1 MIMIKQLLLLVGL
14 VTFSSCQ
21 GTSQKKKETE
31 TKTEVEQETT
41 TQEEWISLFNGET
54 LDGWHQYNGDKLVE
68 EWSVTD
74 GVLTFEPKKDRKW
87 GDGGKNK
94 VTDHSFNNFILSIDW
109 NVSESGNR
117 GIFWGV
123 REGEEFGEPYVTGPE
138 IQILDNERHPDA
150 KVNPKFHQ
158 AGALYDLVQ
167 PSADVCNPAG
177 EWNHV
182 LLTVDHNANEGN
194 VVFNG
199 TEIVR
204 FPLSGEAWEELV
216 NNSKFKGWKAFDT
229 QGNLWLVGYSQSE
242 DIDFSSN
249 EGDNDV
255 ALLQLDQ
262 NLFPQQHF
270 NLGGNGLDIA
280 HAVLPLEDRKLL
292 VVGTSESQEGLFQ
305 NNQGEKDIFVALW
318 NVVLE

>member
-21 GTSQKKKETE
+21 GTSQKKKGTE

-54 LDGWHQYNGDKLVE
+54 LDGWHQYNGDKIGE

-74 GVLTFEPKKDRKW
+74 GVLTFEPKENRKW
-87 GDGGKNK
+87 GDGGKNI
-94 VTDHSFNNFILSIDW
+94 VTDQSFTSFILSIEW
-109 NVSESGNR
+109 NVSEAGNS

-123 REGEEFGEPYVTGPE
+123 QEGKEFGEPYVTGPE

-150 KVNPKFHQ
+150 KANPKFHQ

-204 FPLSGEAWEELV
+204 FPLSGEAWDELV
-216 NNSKFKGWKAFDT
+216 NNSKFKGWEGFGAFKT
-229 QGNLWLVGYSQSE
+229 GKIG
-242 DIDFSSN
+242 
-249 EGDNDV
+249 
-255 ALLQLDQ
+255 LQDHDDKVSFR
-262 NLFPQQHF
+262 N
-270 NLGGNGLDIA
+270 IKIK
-280 HAVLPLEDRKLL
+280 VL
-292 VVGTSESQEGLFQ
+292 
-305 NNQGEKDIFVALW
+305 
-318 NVVLE
+318 

>member
-54 LDGWHQYNGDKLVE
+54 LDGWHQYNGDKIGE
-68 EWSVTD
+68 EWSVTY
-74 GVLTFEPKKDRKW
+74 GVLTFEPKENRKW
-87 GDGGKNK
+87 GDGGKNI
-94 VTDHSFNNFILSIDW
+94 VTDQSFTNFILSIEW
-109 NVSESGNR
+109 NVSEAGNS

-123 REGEEFGEPYVTGPE
+123 QEGKEFGEPYVTGPE

-204 FPLSGEAWEELV
+204 FPLSGEAWDELV
-216 NNSKFKGWKAFDT
+216 NNSKFKGWEGFGAFKT
-229 QGNLWLVGYSQSE
+229 GKIG
-242 DIDFSSN
+242 
-249 EGDNDV
+249 
-255 ALLQLDQ
+255 LQDHDDKVSFR
-262 NLFPQQHF
+262 N
-270 NLGGNGLDIA
+270 IKIK
-280 HAVLPLEDRKLL
+280 VL
-292 VVGTSESQEGLFQ
+292 
-305 NNQGEKDIFVALW
+305 
-318 NVVLE
+318 